1 MDKRKKFR
9 DSYGPWALI
18 AGGSEGLGRE
28 FSLLAA
34 EYGLNVAVVGR
45 REGPL
50 KALTAEIQN
59 RFGVEVLPVRADLGA
74 PDADAVLDRA
84 LGGREVGLLIYNA
97 CTSIIGPF
105 IEMRREDHLSV
116 VDVNCRGAVLL
127 AHRFGKKM
135 CGRGRG
141 GILLMSSMSGLQ
153 GAPLVASY
161 AASKAFN
168 LTLAQSLWEEFR
180 HFHVDVTA
188 CVAGVIRTPNYLKSI
203 PRGGGSSA
211 PEMEAREV
219 AEIALRNLG
228 KKSYVIPGF
237 ANRAAVFFL
246 QHVLGKRRAV
256 KLVARN
262 MYKLYRPKKNRKGP
276 RKLT

>member
-1 MDKRKKFR
+1 MDKRKKFQ

-18 AGGSEGLGRE
+18 AGGTEGLGRE

-34 EYGLNVAVVGR
+34 ECGLNVAVAGR

-50 KALTAEIQN
+50 EAAAGEITT
-59 RFGVEVLPVRADLGA
+59 RCGVEVLPIRADLGA

-97 CTSIIGPF
+97 CTSVIGAF
-105 IEMRREDHLSV
+105 TEMEREDHLSV

-135 CGRGRG
+135 CGRRRG

-188 CVAGVIRTPNYLKSI
+188 CVAGVIKTPNYLQSV
-203 PRGGGSSA
+203 PPGGRSAA

-228 KKSYVIPGF
+228 KKSYVIPGL
-237 ANRAAVFFL
+237 ANRGAVFFL
-246 QHVLGKRRAV
+246 QHILGKRRAV
-256 KLVARN
+256 KLVARS
-262 MYKLYRPKKNRKGP
+262 MYKLYRPKKPETGSAH
-276 RKLT
+276 

>member
-9 DSYGPWALI
+9 VNYGPWALI
-18 AGGSEGLGRE
+18 AGGTEGLGRE

-34 EYGLNVAVVGR
+34 EQGLNVAVVGR

-50 KALTAEIQN
+50 EAAAREIQN
-59 RFGVEVLPVRADLGA
+59 RFGVEVLPVKADLGA
-74 PDADAVLDRA
+74 PDADLELDRT
-84 LGGREVGLLIYNA
+84 LGDREVGLLIYNA
-97 CTSIIGPF
+97 CTSVIGPF
-105 IEMRREDHLSV
+105 TEMRREDHLSV
-116 VDVNCRGAVLL
+116 VDVNCRGPVLL
-127 AHRFGKKM
+127 ARRFGKKM
-135 CGRGRG
+135 CSRGRG

-153 GAPLVASY
+153 GAPLVACY

-188 CVAGVIRTPNYLKSI
+188 CVAGVIRTPNYLTSL
-203 PRGGGSSA
+203 PRGGVSSA

-237 ANRAAVFFL
+237 ANRVAVFFL
-246 QHVLGKRRAV
+246 QHVLGKRRVV

-262 MYKLYRPKKNRKGP
+262 MYKLYRPKQTERGTGN
-276 RKLT
+276 